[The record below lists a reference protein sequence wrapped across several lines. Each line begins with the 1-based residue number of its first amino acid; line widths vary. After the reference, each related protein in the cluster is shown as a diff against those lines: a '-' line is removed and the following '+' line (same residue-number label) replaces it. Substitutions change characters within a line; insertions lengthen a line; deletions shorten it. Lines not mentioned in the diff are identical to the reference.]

1 MPCPLA
7 KAAEAVEGA
16 LSMVGCFTSISID
29 ARAARRAF
37 VVSSGGDM
45 LRWVLALGSIVVA
58 ESH

>member
-1 MPCPLA
+1 
-7 KAAEAVEGA
+7 

-45 LRWVLALGSIVVA
+45 LRWVLPLGSIVVA